1 MAYILDIAVILIFVL
16 AIFIGYRRGFVKS
29 IIRLVGCLLALVI
42 AGTLSGASKTFTVK
56 KGFLAGKVK
65 EQIVTHIP
73 AADTASIKTG
83 LHDAIEQMPGFVK
96 NALDAYDL
104 GSPDAIVDS
113 LGDTLSGN
121 VDAVAQTISDK
132 VIRPVAV
139 LLLQMVCFFV
149 LFIILIIVVGILAA
163 VINKAFKLPGLKQMN
178 GALGAIFGAVEG
190 LLWVLVAVT
199 VIQLVATSS
208 AGDSLL
214 SAKNLHD
221 SLLVSKI
228 ADVNPIISAMDS
240 VIESLTAG

>member
-42 AGTLSGASKTFTVK
+42 AGTLSGTIAGGIYD
-56 KGFLAGKVK
+56 GFLAGKVK

-149 LFIILIIVVGILAA
+149 LR
-163 VINKAFKLPGLKQMN
+163 KRRR
-178 GALGAIFGAVEG
+178 
-190 LLWVLVAVT
+190 
-199 VIQLVATSS
+199 
-208 AGDSLL
+208 
-214 SAKNLHD
+214 
-221 SLLVSKI
+221 
-228 ADVNPIISAMDS
+228 
-240 VIESLTAG
+240 

>member
-1 MAYILDIAVILIFVL
+1 MNGGFFMAYILDIAVILIFVL

-42 AGTLSGASKTFTVK
+42 AGTLSGTIAGGIYD
-56 KGFLAGKVK
+56 GFLAGKVK

-121 VDAVAQTISDK
+121 VDAGGPDDF
-132 VIRPVAV
+132 R
-139 LLLQMVCFFV
+139 
-149 LFIILIIVVGILAA
+149 
-163 VINKAFKLPGLKQMN
+163 
-178 GALGAIFGAVEG
+178 
-190 LLWVLVAVT
+190 
-199 VIQLVATSS
+199 
-208 AGDSLL
+208 
-214 SAKNLHD
+214 
-221 SLLVSKI
+221 
-228 ADVNPIISAMDS
+228 
-240 VIESLTAG
+240 

>member
-1 MAYILDIAVILIFVL
+1 MNGGFFMAYILDIAVILIFVL

-42 AGTLSGASKTFTVK
+42 AGTLSGTIAGGIYD
-56 KGFLAGKVK
+56 GFLAGKVK

-139 LLLQMVCFFV
+139 LLLQMVLV
-149 LFIILIIVVGILAA
+149 LANLLQSLIL
-163 VINKAFKLPGLKQMN
+163 
-178 GALGAIFGAVEG
+178 
-190 LLWVLVAVT
+190 
-199 VIQLVATSS
+199 
-208 AGDSLL
+208 
-214 SAKNLHD
+214 KNLFHV
-221 SLLVSKI
+221 LLQKLQVFLNYKLH
-228 ADVNPIISAMDS
+228 VQQF
-240 VIESLTAG
+240 LR